1 MNENVKPG
9 ARAPDPAQP
18 QPTESQPS
26 EKRELVPVPQR
37 PVLKFAPSTEKIAPA
52 RKRWLRLALLLTV
65 VTGGA
70 GGGLYWWLNLPP
82 ELPPGIAFGNGR
94 IEALEIDID
103 TKFAGRIS
111 EILAD
116 AGDMVKAGQVLA
128 RMDTRDMAASLK
140 KSQAAV
146 SQARKAIDEANA
158 NVVQQ
163 KSMVLLAQ
171 QEFDRASALLQ
182 KGAQTKEVVD
192 QRQQTLDATNAALK
206 AAQDRVAESKHAMEA
221 NTHDVELY
229 EVNIADN
236 TLVAPVDGRIQYRI
250 ANIGEVLPAG
260 GKVFTTLDITYVYM
274 DVYLPTDSAG
284 KVKLGS
290 DARIV
295 LDAVPQLAIPAK
307 VLFVAT
313 EAQFTPKTVETQS
326 ERDTLMFRVR
336 AKIDPERLRA
346 RAEKVRSGLPGVT
359 YLQLDA
365 ADAVADAAARKRRS
379 MIARESPVARVDDVT
394 QRYGKVVALDHVTID
409 LPAGCMVGLI
419 GPDGVGK
426 SSLLS
431 MIAGRAES
439 SRDASLSLIAICLI
453 LDPELISAR
462 ALPTCRRDWAR
473 ISMRTS
479 ASARTSSSSVVCLVS
494 PAQNGTQ

>member
-1 MNENVKPG
+1 VEDCFFVYLQKRLNLRGMLIRLPSVVRGTKMKHSHGVSKTGDQMDEEINS
-9 ARAPDPAQP
+9 APKVLEEATPP
-18 QPTESQPS
+18 PP
-26 EKRELVPVPQR
+26 EKRDLVPAHQGRNLQTVSLAGKR
-37 PVLKFAPSTEKIAPA
+37 IS
-52 RKRWLRLALLLTV
+52 RRWLRLALLLTTV
-65 VTGGA
+65 IGGA
-70 GGGLYWWLNLPP
+70 GGGFYWWLHSQSDLPS
-82 ELPPGIAFGNGR
+82 GIAFGNGR

-140 KSQAAV
+140 KSEAAV
-146 SQARKAIDEANA
+146 GQARKAIDEANA

-163 KSMVLLAQ
+163 QTMALLAR
-171 QEFDRASALLQ
+171 QEMDRAHTLFA
-182 KGAQTKEVVD
+182 KGFQTQEVVD
-192 QRQQTLDATNAALK
+192 QRQQTLDAAGAGLK
-206 AAQDRVAESKHAMEA
+206 AAQDQVVALQHALEA
-221 NTHDVELY
+221 SAHEVELY

-260 GKVFTTLDITYVYM
+260 GKVFTTLDVTYVYM

-313 EAQFTPKTVETQS
+313 QAQFTPKTVETQS

-336 AKIDPERLRA
+336 VKIDPERLRA

-365 ADAVADAAARKRRS
+365 ATPWPTRLQGSAA
-379 MIARESPVARVDDVT
+379 P
-394 QRYGKVVALDHVTID
+394 
-409 LPAGCMVGLI
+409 
-419 GPDGVGK
+419 
-426 SSLLS
+426 
-431 MIAGRAES
+431 
-439 SRDASLSLIAICLI
+439 
-453 LDPELISAR
+453 
-462 ALPTCRRDWAR
+462 
-473 ISMRTS
+473 
-479 ASARTSSSSVVCLVS
+479 
-494 PAQNGTQ
+494 